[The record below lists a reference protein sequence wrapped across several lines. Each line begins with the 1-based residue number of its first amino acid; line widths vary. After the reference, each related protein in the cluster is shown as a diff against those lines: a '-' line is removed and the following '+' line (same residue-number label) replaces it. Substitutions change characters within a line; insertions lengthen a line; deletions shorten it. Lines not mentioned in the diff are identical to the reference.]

1 MKMWCLQLVMRRV
14 HHGGYG
20 FFEYLDSSACYYY
33 SCFCFAAFD
42 IDVSYL
48 VPVNNTATSGT
59 NPLEGT
65 LRFSLTFNL
74 DKWGN
79 NTKLETVN

>member
-1 MKMWCLQLVMRRV
+1 MKGNRRYMTFGAGLSHNV
-14 HHGGYG
+14 
-20 FFEYLDSSACYYY
+20 
-33 SCFCFAAFD
+33 FD

-74 DKWGN
+74 DKWGD